1 MSESFSATLS
11 PREVLIRYHHAMLHL
26 SADELADLYA
36 VDAIHEFPFL
46 APGRPTR
53 YRGREE
59 VRAGYWAAWSASP
72 VRLEEIRNVMVYETT
87 DPEVIIGEWA
97 ATGRVSTTRRTDCP
111 RWSPV
116 SAQMTPNT
124 RRPWEWL
131 RVPHL
136 CPPFPRSACWCGW
149 PNYFFS
155 DAARRSARALAWS

>member
-11 PREVLIRYHHAMLHL
+11 PREVLARYHHAMLHL

-36 VDAIHEFPFL
+36 VDAVHEFPFL

-97 ATGRVSTTRRTDCP
+97 ATGRVSTTGRPFAISGLLMIRVREGLIVHVRDYMDALGTYHATDRLP
-111 RWSPV
+111 EVVASL
-116 SAQMTPNT
+116 SADDPQ
-124 RRPWEWL
+124 
-131 RVPHL
+131 H
-136 CPPFPRSACWCGW
+136 
-149 PNYFFS
+149 
-155 DAARRSARALAWS
+155 